1 LPRET
6 AQEAELVCRSL
17 EQAIPAEVSV
27 PGDGRIEASV
37 GYATFAEGVE
47 SVDDVLAAA
56 DASMYAVKH
65 GRPRPRGARNAAG

>member
-1 LPRET
+1 
-6 AQEAELVCRSL
+6 L

-27 PGDGRIEASV
+27 PGDGRIDVSV
-37 GYATFAEGVE
+37 GYATFAKGVA

-65 GRPRPRGARNAAG
+65 GRPRGGRRADASG